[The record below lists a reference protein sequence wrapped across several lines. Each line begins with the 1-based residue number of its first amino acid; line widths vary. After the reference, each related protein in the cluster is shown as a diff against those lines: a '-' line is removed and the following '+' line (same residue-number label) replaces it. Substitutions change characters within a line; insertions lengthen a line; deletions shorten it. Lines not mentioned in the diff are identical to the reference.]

1 MDLGKNIVLVA
12 IAVVAVLLQLMLAP
26 YIAIAGAVPN
36 FVAVAAILVAVVRHD
51 NFGCA
56 LPFVLGLL
64 YDLFS
69 GAAVGPMAFSLLLA
83 SFLAARLYEAL
94 NNDQALMALLVVA
107 AALLLTEVLYG
118 VLMLM
123 LGFAGGAAGALAL
136 RALPVFVYDLVL
148 AAVLYPLVKRLVA
161 VTSPVQSAITRL
173 R

>member
-1 MDLGKNIVLVA
+1 MDLGKNIVLVLL
-12 IAVVAVLLQLMLAP
+12 AVIAVLLQLVLAP

-36 FVAVAAILVAVVRHD
+36 FIAVAAVLVAIIRHD
-51 NFGCA
+51 SFGCV

-69 GAAVGPMAFSLLLA
+69 GNAVGPMAFALLLSCYLA
-83 SFLAARLYEAL
+83 SRLFEAL
-94 NNDQALMALLVVA
+94 NNDRALMALLVAA

-118 VLMLM
+118 ILMLM
-123 LGFAGGAAGALAL
+123 LGYAGGAAGALAIH
-136 RALPVFVYDLVL
+136 ALPVFAYDLVL

-161 VTSPVQSAITRL
+161 ATSPIQSAITHL

>member
-12 IAVVAVLLQLMLAP
+12 IAVVAVLLQIMVAP

-36 FVAVAAILVAVVRHD
+36 FIAAVLIAVVRHD
-51 NFGCA
+51 SFGCA

-83 SFLAARLYEAL
+83 SFLAARLYTAL
-94 NNDQALMALLVVA
+94 NNDQVLMTLVVVA

-136 RALPVFVYDLVL
+136 RALPVFLYDFVL
-148 AAVLYPLVKRLVA
+148 AAVLYPLVKRLIA
-161 VTSPVQSAITRL
+161 VTSPIQSAITRL